1 MANTKFLNF
10 YEKYMSVVGIAGNM
24 MFYLQAYKIFV
35 QKSAQDVS
43 GIGFLISFIGL
54 SSWLLYGL
62 LIKSKPLII
71 ANVVGVAGAML
82 TLIGI
87 IMYGNFS
94 L

>member
-1 MANTKFLNF
+1 MNDNKFLKF

-24 MFYLQAYKIFV
+24 MFYLQAYKIFLP
-35 QKSAQDVS
+35 KSAQNVS

-54 SSWLLYGL
+54 SSWLLYGI
-62 LIKSKPLII
+62 LIRSKPLII
-71 ANVVGVAGAML
+71 ANVVGVAGAIL

-87 IMYGNFS
+87 VMYGNFS